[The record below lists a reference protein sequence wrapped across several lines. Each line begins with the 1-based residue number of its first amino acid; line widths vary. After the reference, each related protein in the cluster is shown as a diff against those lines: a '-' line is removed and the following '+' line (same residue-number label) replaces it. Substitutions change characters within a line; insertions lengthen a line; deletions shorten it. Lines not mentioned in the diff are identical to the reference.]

1 MSNKLEISGLE
12 CIRDNRLIFKDINFS
27 VESNQTMLVRG
38 KNGSGKTS
46 LLRVLAGYIKNYS
59 GNILFNSNNIKSDN
73 ELLSEFRFLG
83 QQNTLKGN
91 LSVQQNI
98 AMWELIYQVKSDIN
112 EISKILNIE
121 QILNVDINSL
131 SDGQKK
137 RVSLARLIISNA
149 KVWLLDE
156 PLVYLDQDK
165 IDLLQNIILKH
176 NKRGGITIYSS
187 NTNINLEYD
196 SSIIMDD
203 YVVL

>member
-1 MSNKLEISGLE
+1 MSNKLEINGLE

-59 GNILFNSNNIKSDN
+59 GNILYNGNNIKSDN

-98 AMWELIYQVKSDIN
+98 AMWELIYQVKSDIH
-112 EISKILNIE
+112 EISNILNIE

-165 IDLLQNIILKH
+165 IDLLQNIMLRH

>member
-1 MSNKLEISGLE
+1 MSNKLEINGLE
-12 CIRDNRLIFKDINFS
+12 CIRDNRPIFKDINFS

-59 GNILFNSNNIKSDN
+59 GNILFNKNNIKSDN

-98 AMWELIYQVKSDIN
+98 AMWELIYQVKSDIH
-112 EISKILNIE
+112 EISK
-121 QILNVDINSL
+121 ILNVDINSL

-137 RVSLARLIISNA
+137 RISLARLIISNA

-165 IDLLQNIILKH
+165 IDLLQNIILRH

-187 NTNINLEYD
+187 NTDINLEYD

>member
-1 MSNKLEISGLE
+1 MSNKLEINGLE
-12 CIRDNRLIFKDINFS
+12 CIRDNRPIFKDINLS
-27 VESNQTMLVRG
+27 VESNQTILVRG

-46 LLRVLAGYIKNYS
+46 LLRVLAGYIKSYS
-59 GNILFNSNNIKSDN
+59 GDVLFNGNNIKNDN

-83 QQNTLKGN
+83 QKNTLKGN
-91 LSVQQNI
+91 LTVQQNI
-98 AMWELIYQVKSDIN
+98 AMWELIYQVKNDIH

-137 RVSLARLIISNA
+137 RISLARLIISNA

-165 IDLLQNIILKH
+165 IDLLQNIILRH

-187 NTNINLEYD
+187 NTNINLEFD
-196 SSIIMDD
+196 NSIIMDD

>member
-1 MSNKLEISGLE
+1 
-12 CIRDNRLIFKDINFS
+12 
-27 VESNQTMLVRG
+27 MLVRG

-59 GNILFNSNNIKSDN
+59 GNILFNGNNIKNDK

-83 QQNTLKGN
+83 QKNTLKGN

-98 AMWELIYQVKSDIN
+98 AMWELIYQVKSDTN

-137 RVSLARLIISNA
+137 RISLARLIISNA

-165 IDLLQNIILKH
+165 IDLLQNIILRH

-187 NTNINLEYD
+187 NTDINLEYD

>member
-1 MSNKLEISGLE
+1 MSNKLEINGLE

-27 VESNQTMLVRG
+27 VKSNQTMLVRG

-46 LLRVLAGYIKNYS
+46 LLRILAGYIKNYS
-59 GNILFNSNNIKSDN
+59 GNILFNGNNIKNDK

-98 AMWELIYQVKSDIN
+98 AMWELIYQVKSDIH

-137 RVSLARLIISNA
+137 RISLARLIISNA

-165 IDLLQNIILKH
+165 IDLLQNIILRH

-187 NTNINLEYD
+187 NTDINLEYD

>member
-1 MSNKLEISGLE
+1 MSNKLEINGLG

-59 GNILFNSNNIKSDN
+59 GNILFNGNNIKNDK

-83 QQNTLKGN
+83 QKNTLKGN

-98 AMWELIYQVKSDIN
+98 AMWELIYQVKSDTN

-137 RVSLARLIISNA
+137 RISLARLIISNA

-165 IDLLQNIILKH
+165 IDLLQNIILRH

-187 NTNINLEYD
+187 NTDINLEYD

>member
-1 MSNKLEISGLE
+1 MSNKLEINELE

-59 GNILFNSNNIKSDN
+59 GNILFNGNNIKSDN

-98 AMWELIYQVKSDIN
+98 AMWELIYQVKSDIY
-112 EISKILNIE
+112 EIAKILNIE

-165 IDLLQNIILKH
+165 IDLLQNIILRH

>member
-1 MSNKLEISGLE
+1 MSNKLEINGLE
-12 CIRDNRLIFKDINFS
+12 CVRDNRLIFKDINFS

-59 GNILFNSNNIKSDN
+59 GNILFNGNNIKNDK

-83 QQNTLKGN
+83 QKNTLKGN

-98 AMWELIYQVKSDIN
+98 AMWELIYQVKSDTN

-137 RVSLARLIISNA
+137 RISLARLIISNA

-165 IDLLQNIILKH
+165 IDLLQNIILRH

-187 NTNINLEYD
+187 NTDINLEYD

>member
-1 MSNKLEISGLE
+1 MSNKLEINGLE
-12 CIRDNRLIFKDINFS
+12 CIRDNRPIFKDINLS
-27 VESNQTMLVRG
+27 VESNQTILVRG

-46 LLRVLAGYIKNYS
+46 LLRVLAGYIKSYS
-59 GNILFNSNNIKSDN
+59 GDVLFNGNNIKNDN

-83 QQNTLKGN
+83 QKNTLKGN
-91 LSVQQNI
+91 LTVQQNI
-98 AMWELIYQVKSDIN
+98 AMWELIYQVKNDIH

-137 RVSLARLIISNA
+137 RISLARLIISNA

-165 IDLLQNIILKH
+165 IDLLQNIILRH

-187 NTNINLEYD
+187 NTDINLEYD

>member
-1 MSNKLEISGLE
+1 MSNKLEINGLE
-12 CIRDNRLIFKDINFS
+12 CIRDNRPIFKDINFS

-59 GNILFNSNNIKSDN
+59 GNILFNSNDIKNDK

-83 QQNTLKGN
+83 QKNTLKGN

-98 AMWELIYQVKSDIN
+98 AMWELIYQVKNDIH

-137 RVSLARLIISNA
+137 RISLARLIISNA

-165 IDLLQNIILKH
+165 IDLLQNIILRH

-187 NTNINLEYD
+187 NTDINLEYD

>member
-1 MSNKLEISGLE
+1 MSNKLEINGLE

-27 VESNQTMLVRG
+27 VKSNQTMLVRG

-46 LLRVLAGYIKNYS
+46 LLRILAGYIKNYS
-59 GNILFNSNNIKSDN
+59 GNILFNGNNIKNDK

-83 QQNTLKGN
+83 QKNTLKGN

-98 AMWELIYQVKSDIN
+98 AMWELIYQVKSDTN

-137 RVSLARLIISNA
+137 RISLARLIISNA

-165 IDLLQNIILKH
+165 IDLLQNIILRH

-187 NTNINLEYD
+187 NTDINLEYD

>member
-1 MSNKLEISGLE
+1 MSNKLEINGLE
-12 CIRDNRLIFKDINFS
+12 CIRENKPIFKDINFS
-27 VESNQTMLVRG
+27 VESDQTMLVRG

-46 LLRVLAGYIKNYS
+46 LLRILAGYIKNYS
-59 GNILFNSNNIKSDN
+59 GNILFNGNNIKNDN

-83 QQNTLKGN
+83 QKNTLKGN
-91 LSVQQNI
+91 LSVKQDI
-98 AMWELIYQVKSDIN
+98 AMWELIYQVKSDVH

-121 QILNVDINSL
+121 EILNVDINSL

-137 RVSLARLIISNA
+137 RVSLARLMISNA

-156 PLVYLDQDK
+156 PLVYLDQNK
-165 IDLLQNIILKH
+165 IDLLQNIILRH

-187 NTNINLEYD
+187 NTNINLEHD
-196 SSIIMDD
+196 GSIIMDD

>member
-1 MSNKLEISGLE
+1 MSNKLDINGLE
-12 CIRDNRLIFKDINFS
+12 CIRDNRPIFKDINFS
-27 VESNQTMLVRG
+27 VKSNQTMLVRG

-59 GNILFNSNNIKSDN
+59 GNILFNGNNIKNDK

-83 QQNTLKGN
+83 QKNTLKGN

-98 AMWELIYQVKSDIN
+98 AMWELIYQVKSDTN

-137 RVSLARLIISNA
+137 RISLARLIISNA

-165 IDLLQNIILKH
+165 IDLLQNIILRH

-187 NTNINLEYD
+187 NTDINLEYD

>member
-1 MSNKLEISGLE
+1 MRNKLEINGLE

-27 VESNQTMLVRG
+27 IESNQTMLVQG

-46 LLRVLAGYIKNYS
+46 LLRTLAGFIKNYS
-59 GNILFNSNNIKSDN
+59 GNILFNGNNIKNDK

-98 AMWELIYQVKSDIN
+98 AMWELIYQVKSDIH
-112 EISKILNIE
+112 EISNILNIE

-165 IDLLQNIILKH
+165 IDLLQNIILRH

-187 NTNINLEYD
+187 NTNINLEFD
-196 SSIIMDD
+196 NSIIMDD

>member
-1 MSNKLEISGLE
+1 MRNKLEINGLE
-12 CIRDNRLIFKDINFS
+12 CIRDNRPIFKDINFS
-27 VESNQTMLVRG
+27 VKSNQTMLVRG

-59 GNILFNSNNIKSDN
+59 GNILFNGNNIKNDK
-73 ELLSEFRFLG
+73 EFLSEFRFLG
-83 QQNTLKGN
+83 QKNTLKGN

-98 AMWELIYQVKSDIN
+98 AMWELIYQVKSDTN
-112 EISKILNIE
+112 EISRILNIE
-121 QILNVDINSL
+121 EILNVDINSL

-137 RVSLARLIISNA
+137 RISLARLIISNA

-165 IDLLQNIILKH
+165 IDLLQNIILRH

-187 NTNINLEYD
+187 NTDINLEYD

>member
-1 MSNKLEISGLE
+1 MSNKLEINGLE

-46 LLRVLAGYIKNYS
+46 LLRLLAGYIKNYS

-98 AMWELIYQVKSDIN
+98 AMWELIYQVKSDIH

-165 IDLLQNIILKH
+165 INLLQNIILRH

>member
-1 MSNKLEISGLE
+1 MSNKLEINGLE

-59 GNILFNSNNIKSDN
+59 GNILFNGNNIKNDK

-83 QQNTLKGN
+83 QKNTLKGN
-91 LSVQQNI
+91 LTVQQNI
-98 AMWELIYQVKSDIN
+98 AMWELIYQVKNDIH

-137 RVSLARLIISNA
+137 RISLARLIISNA

-165 IDLLQNIILKH
+165 IDLLQNIILRH

-187 NTNINLEYD
+187 NTDINLEYD

>member
-1 MSNKLEISGLE
+1 MSNKLEINGLE

-59 GNILFNSNNIKSDN
+59 GNILFNGNNIKSDN

-98 AMWELIYQVKSDIN
+98 AMWELIYQVKSDIY
-112 EISKILNIE
+112 EIAKILNIE
-121 QILNVDINSL
+121 QILNIDINSL

-165 IDLLQNIILKH
+165 IDLLQNIILRH

>member
-1 MSNKLEISGLE
+1 
-12 CIRDNRLIFKDINFS
+12 
-27 VESNQTMLVRG
+27 MLVRG

-59 GNILFNSNNIKSDN
+59 GNILFNGNNIKSDN

-83 QQNTLKGN
+83 QQNTLKEN

-98 AMWELIYQVKSDIN
+98 AMWELIYQVKSDIY
-112 EISKILNIE
+112 EIAKILNIE

-165 IDLLQNIILKH
+165 IDLLQNIILRH

>member
-1 MSNKLEISGLE
+1 MSNKLEINGLE
-12 CIRDNRLIFKDINFS
+12 CIRENKPIFKDINFS
-27 VESNQTMLVRG
+27 VESDQTMLVRG

-46 LLRVLAGYIKNYS
+46 LLRILAGYIKNYS
-59 GNILFNSNNIKSDN
+59 GNILFNGNNIKNDN

-83 QQNTLKGN
+83 QKNTLKGN
-91 LSVQQNI
+91 LSVKQNI
-98 AMWELIYQVKSDIN
+98 AMWELIYQVKSDVH

-121 QILNVDINSL
+121 EILNVDINSL

-137 RVSLARLIISNA
+137 RVSLARLMISNA

-156 PLVYLDQDK
+156 PLVYLDQNK
-165 IDLLQNIILKH
+165 IDLLQNIILRH

-187 NTNINLEYD
+187 NNDINLEYD

>member
-1 MSNKLEISGLE
+1 
-12 CIRDNRLIFKDINFS
+12 
-27 VESNQTMLVRG
+27 
-38 KNGSGKTS
+38 
-46 LLRVLAGYIKNYS
+46 
-59 GNILFNSNNIKSDN
+59 
-73 ELLSEFRFLG
+73 
-83 QQNTLKGN
+83 
-91 LSVQQNI
+91 
-98 AMWELIYQVKSDIN
+98 MWELIYQVKSDIY
-112 EISKILNIE
+112 EIAKILNIE

-165 IDLLQNIILKH
+165 IDLLQNIILRH

>member
-1 MSNKLEISGLE
+1 MSNKLEINGLE
-12 CIRDNRLIFKDINFS
+12 CIRDNRSIFKDINFS
-27 VESNQTMLVRG
+27 VKSNQTMLVRG

-59 GNILFNSNNIKSDN
+59 GNILFNGNNIKNDK

-83 QQNTLKGN
+83 QKNTLKGN

-98 AMWELIYQVKSDIN
+98 AMWELIYQVKSDTN

-137 RVSLARLIISNA
+137 RISLARLIISNA

-165 IDLLQNIILKH
+165 IDLLQNIILRH

-187 NTNINLEYD
+187 NTDINLEYD

>member
-1 MSNKLEISGLE
+1 MSNKLEINGLE

-59 GNILFNSNNIKSDN
+59 GNILFNGNNIKSDN

-98 AMWELIYQVKSDIN
+98 AMWELIYQVKSDIY
-112 EISKILNIE
+112 EIAKILNIE

-165 IDLLQNIILKH
+165 IDLLQNIILRH

>member
-1 MSNKLEISGLE
+1 MSNKLEINELE

-59 GNILFNSNNIKSDN
+59 GNILFNGNNIKSDN

-83 QQNTLKGN
+83 QQNTLKEN

-98 AMWELIYQVKSDIN
+98 AMWELIYQVKSDIY
-112 EISKILNIE
+112 EIAKILNIE

-165 IDLLQNIILKH
+165 IDLLQNIILRH

-187 NTNINLEYD
+187 NTNINLEFD
-196 SSIIMDD
+196 NSIIMDD

>member
-1 MSNKLEISGLE
+1 MSNKLEINGLE

-27 VESNQTMLVRG
+27 VKSNQTMLVRG

-46 LLRVLAGYIKNYS
+46 LLRILAGYIKNYS
-59 GNILFNSNNIKSDN
+59 GNILFNGNNIKNDKK
-73 ELLSEFRFLG
+73 LLSEFRFLG
-83 QQNTLKGN
+83 QKNTLKGN

-98 AMWELIYQVKSDIN
+98 AMWELIYQVKSDTN
-112 EISKILNIE
+112 KISKILNIE

-137 RVSLARLIISNA
+137 RISLARLIISNA

-165 IDLLQNIILKH
+165 IDLLQNIILRH

-187 NTNINLEYD
+187 NTDINLEYD

>member
-1 MSNKLEISGLE
+1 MSNKLEINGRG
-12 CIRDNRLIFKDINFS
+12 CIRDNRLIFKDINFI

-59 GNILFNSNNIKSDN
+59 GNILFNNNNIKSDN

-98 AMWELIYQVKSDIN
+98 AMWELIYQVKCDIH

-121 QILNVDINSL
+121 QILNLDINSL

-196 SSIIMDD
+196 NSIIMDD

>member
-1 MSNKLEISGLE
+1 MSNKLEINGLE

-59 GNILFNSNNIKSDN
+59 GNILFNGNNIKSDN

-98 AMWELIYQVKSDIN
+98 AMWELIYQVKGDIY
-112 EISKILNIE
+112 EIAKILNIE

-165 IDLLQNIILKH
+165 IDLLQNIILRH

>member
-1 MSNKLEISGLE
+1 
-12 CIRDNRLIFKDINFS
+12 
-27 VESNQTMLVRG
+27 
-38 KNGSGKTS
+38 
-46 LLRVLAGYIKNYS
+46 
-59 GNILFNSNNIKSDN
+59 
-73 ELLSEFRFLG
+73 LG
-83 QQNTLKGN
+83 QKNTLKGN

-98 AMWELIYQVKSDIN
+98 AMWELIYQVKSDTN

-137 RVSLARLIISNA
+137 RISLARLIISNA

-165 IDLLQNIILKH
+165 IDLLQNIILRH

-187 NTNINLEYD
+187 NTDINLEYD

>member
-1 MSNKLEISGLE
+1 MSNKLEINGLE

-59 GNILFNSNNIKSDN
+59 GNILFNGNNIKSDN

-98 AMWELIYQVKSDIN
+98 AMWELIYQVKSDIY
-112 EISKILNIE
+112 EIAKILNIE

-165 IDLLQNIILKH
+165 IDLLQNIILRH

-203 YVVL
+203 YVV

>member
-1 MSNKLEISGLE
+1 MSNKLEINGLE

-46 LLRVLAGYIKNYS
+46 LLRLLAGYIKNYS

-83 QQNTLKGN
+83 QQNALKGN

-98 AMWELIYQVKSDIN
+98 AMWELIYQVKSDIH

-165 IDLLQNIILKH
+165 INLLQNIILRH

-187 NTNINLEYD
+187 NTDINLEYD

>member
-1 MSNKLEISGLE
+1 MRNKLEINGLE

-27 VESNQTMLVRG
+27 IESNQTMLVQG

-46 LLRVLAGYIKNYS
+46 LLRTLAGFIKNYS
-59 GNILFNSNNIKSDN
+59 GNILFNGNNIKNDK

-98 AMWELIYQVKSDIN
+98 AMWELIYQVKSDIH
-112 EISKILNIE
+112 EISNILNIE

-165 IDLLQNIILKH
+165 IDLLQNIILRH

-187 NTNINLEYD
+187 NTDINLEYD

>member
-1 MSNKLEISGLE
+1 MSNKLEINGLE

-59 GNILFNSNNIKSDN
+59 GNILVNGNNIKSDN

-83 QQNTLKGN
+83 QQNTLKEN

-98 AMWELIYQVKSDIN
+98 AMWELIYQVKSDIY
-112 EISKILNIE
+112 EIAKILNIE
-121 QILNVDINSL
+121 QLLNVDINSL

-165 IDLLQNIILKH
+165 IDLLQNIILRH

>member
-1 MSNKLEISGLE
+1 
-12 CIRDNRLIFKDINFS
+12 
-27 VESNQTMLVRG
+27 
-38 KNGSGKTS
+38 
-46 LLRVLAGYIKNYS
+46 
-59 GNILFNSNNIKSDN
+59 
-73 ELLSEFRFLG
+73 LG
-83 QQNTLKGN
+83 QKNTLKGN

-98 AMWELIYQVKSDIN
+98 AMWELIYQVKSDTN
-112 EISKILNIE
+112 KISKILNIE

-137 RVSLARLIISNA
+137 RISLARLIISNA

-165 IDLLQNIILKH
+165 IDLLQNIILRH

-187 NTNINLEYD
+187 NTDINLEYD

>member
-1 MSNKLEISGLE
+1 MSNKLEINGLG

-59 GNILFNSNNIKSDN
+59 GNILFNNNNIKSDN

-98 AMWELIYQVKSDIN
+98 AMWELIYQVKCDIH

-121 QILNVDINSL
+121 QILNLDINSL

-196 SSIIMDD
+196 NSIIMDD

>member
-1 MSNKLEISGLE
+1 MSNKLEINGLE

-46 LLRVLAGYIKNYS
+46 LLRILAGYIKNYS
-59 GNILFNSNNIKSDN
+59 GNILFNGNNIKNDK

-83 QQNTLKGN
+83 QKNTLKGN

-98 AMWELIYQVKSDIN
+98 AMWELIYQVKSDTN

-137 RVSLARLIISNA
+137 RISLARLIISNA

-165 IDLLQNIILKH
+165 IDLLQNIILRH

-187 NTNINLEYD
+187 NTDINLEYD

>member
-1 MSNKLEISGLE
+1 MSNKLEINGLE
-12 CIRDNRLIFKDINFS
+12 CIRENKPIFKDINFS
-27 VESNQTMLVRG
+27 VESDQTMLVRG

-46 LLRVLAGYIKNYS
+46 LLRILAGYIKNYS
-59 GNILFNSNNIKSDN
+59 GNILFNGNNIKNDN

-83 QQNTLKGN
+83 QKNTLKGN
-91 LSVQQNI
+91 LSVKQNI
-98 AMWELIYQVKSDIN
+98 AMWELIYQVKSDVH

-121 QILNVDINSL
+121 EILNVDINSL

-137 RVSLARLIISNA
+137 RVSLARLMISNA

-156 PLVYLDQDK
+156 PLVYLDQNK
-165 IDLLQNIILKH
+165 IDLLQNIILRH

-187 NTNINLEYD
+187 NTDINLEYD